1 MQAKTFLTSKP
12 TLSNTQSSLWDITTY
27 AASKPAPAKDDFDY
41 IVKTKG
47 FDEAISIA
55 KNTIKNDTLTDLYTW
70 YVFNGMGY
78 GFLNEKKYK
87 EAISIFKLNTELH
100 PNDANL
106 FDSLAEAYELS
117 GDKERMKTTSVAVIE
132 MLDKKGSLSDF
143 EKGLKAN
150 AEKRLN

>member
-1 MQAKTFLTSKP
+1 MMRRRKHFSHPNPHYPTCNLRFGISKP
-12 TLSNTQSSLWDITTY
+12 IP
-27 AASKPAPAKDDFDY
+27 ASKPAPSKEDFDY

-87 EAISIFKLNTELH
+87 EAISIFKLNTEL
-100 PNDANL
+100 P
-106 FDSLAEAYELS
+106 S
-117 GDKERMKTTSVAVIE
+117 
-132 MLDKKGSLSDF
+132 
-143 EKGLKAN
+143 
-150 AEKRLN
+150 